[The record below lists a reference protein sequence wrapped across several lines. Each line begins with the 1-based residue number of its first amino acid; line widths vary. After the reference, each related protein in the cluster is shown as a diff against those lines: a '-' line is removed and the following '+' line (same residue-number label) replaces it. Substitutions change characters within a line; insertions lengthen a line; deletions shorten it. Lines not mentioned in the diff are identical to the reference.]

1 MGGVIKSIKKKIKK
15 VVKTAVNIVVKAVSW
30 LTPSFPNFPE
40 SSFGDTPMD
49 SYEKGLLL
57 NKQSNDANI
66 PVIYGERLIGGTRVF
81 VQTGGNS
88 NLYLYVALVLSEGEI
103 NSVEQIF
110 INDRLINWNGALT
123 HGTVRQ
129 TTQGAKNYYVR
140 RTYANFSLIKAQC
153 FMGKDN
159 QTASS
164 LLSEA
169 SGWNANHR
177 LRGLAY
183 IGFRFRYREGYWEQG
198 IPRIK
203 VKIKGKKVV
212 TLNSSL
218 VESSPTFS
226 TNPAFCILDYLR
238 NERYG
243 KGLATTD
250 VDLQSFYD
258 ASVVCATQVTPYSGG
273 SDINIFDTNYALDT
287 GRKIIENL
295 REMIKGCRGY
305 LPFAQGKYK
314 LIIETTGTGSIT
326 LTEDNILDGYV
337 LSSPEK
343 NSRYNRVI
351 VSFINKNKDFQ
362 PDQIQYPPRND
373 SGLPSADQFANM
385 KIEDGNVLLEYKAE
399 FPSITSVYQAQEM
412 AEIILRRSRQALALQ
427 LTADFNAYDLSI
439 GDIVNITHSS
449 LGFSS
454 KPFRVLAIT
463 FNEDYTINL
472 NLVEHSDSIYTWASK
487 DEEEAEPTTNLP
499 DPFDSTV
506 DLSEITNFMTL
517 SDTIVEYNDGVIITK
532 LLIDLLPLN
541 QSQGFAGDGSELDPP
556 DNFYDRFE
564 VEISE
569 DGITFSQVG
578 TGDQSRFEVLNVKDD
593 VTYTVRVRYVNIVG
607 ELSEYITQ
615 THTVV
620 GQSAPPS
627 DVQNFSINVVGDQAI
642 LTFDPVPDLDLSHYV
657 IKHNPNTTGA
667 TFINSKTIISKLARP
682 ATTAT
687 VVYQKGT
694 FLIRA
699 EDKRGNQSLKETL
712 IVSDIEPS
720 AFTLETTINEHTA
733 FSGTKSNV
741 EIVQKD
747 SVNHIGLTATGTL
760 GNPSSSVPSTGTYD
774 FTNTI
779 TLPAVFNAKF
789 ESNVQQTVEDVAQ
802 FVDTGRPN
810 SSTLVDSGTPDP
822 WDGKTVQNSNTILQ
836 ISKSDDNV
844 TFSSFQNF
852 TTGQF
857 RGRYFKF
864 RVLFTS
870 ADQDSRTL
878 VNTLSVTASLRELVQ
893 SGADIASGTGGK
905 AVTYTSTFRLNPSIT
920 VSGQNMATGDFFT
933 ITNKSTTGFTIEF
946 FNSSGTS
953 INKTFDFTARGTG

>member
-789 ESNVQQTVEDVAQ
+789 ESNVQQTVENVAE
-802 FVDTGRPN
+802 FIDTGRPN
-810 SSTLVDSGTPDP
+810 SSTNIDSGSPDP
-822 WDGKTVQNSNTILQ
+822 FDGKTVQNSNTILQ

>member
-720 AFTLETTINEHTA
+720 AFTLETTINEHTS

-789 ESNVQQTVEDVAQ
+789 ESNVQQTVENVAE
-802 FVDTGRPN
+802 FIDTGRPN
-810 SSTLVDSGTPDP
+810 SSTNIDSGSPDP
-822 WDGKTVQNSNTILQ
+822 FDGKTVQNSNTILQ

-905 AVTYTSTFRLNPSIT
+905 VVTYTSTFRLNPSIT